1 MISEKIYGKLIALLR
16 EIKLQK
22 SSNIGCFPSS
32 FLIGNV
38 GLEWWYTK
46 KSYKECNDL
55 SKMIISS
62 NKNFVNCDYEYFSRV
77 IINTIQNNGFNKEL
91 FNPDL
96 VFKSKIDNLL
106 EASNQSDYKTLS
118 KKLYSIIENKL
129 QSTIT
134 DWMVL
139 YPVSSLK
146 SDTFV
151 FESLDL
157 VLLSSDDKTYW
168 QNFSYDYKSSFGF
181 NPTNGQNYA
190 MNIIPAAYKVPSTW
204 LIFKTNGTENGT
216 IRKMKFNIKEFIA
229 CICSF
234 NITSSESFPN
244 YIENETPRYCILFP
258 GNNVVDFNLRINSL
272 PFLQPSFAS
281 NFEVSVETLKEV
293 DSYIKSINSLAIESR
308 KRFETAT
315 QFIHYGLLASSDI
328 ERFMHFYIALDALFG
343 EKKNVKETIKSGLL
357 TIKDIEP
364 HIEDKAD
371 KLFNL
376 RNEILH
382 GGSSIIEDSKY
393 YEKYLEKYE
402 INPLADIELIC
413 YKSIKSYVKF
423 VKKI

>member
-1 MISEKIYGKLIALLR
+1 LISEKIYGKLIALLR

-151 FESLDL
+151 FESLQ
-157 VLLSSDDKTYW
+157 SDQWTK
-168 QNFSYDYKSSFGF
+168 
-181 NPTNGQNYA
+181 
-190 MNIIPAAYKVPSTW
+190 
-204 LIFKTNGTENGT
+204 L
-216 IRKMKFNIKEFIA
+216 
-229 CICSF
+229 C
-234 NITSSESFPN
+234 
-244 YIENETPRYCILFP
+244 NEYHSC
-258 GNNVVDFNLRINSL
+258 RI
-272 PFLQPSFAS
+272 
-281 NFEVSVETLKEV
+281 
-293 DSYIKSINSLAIESR
+293 
-308 KRFETAT
+308 
-315 QFIHYGLLASSDI
+315 
-328 ERFMHFYIALDALFG
+328 
-343 EKKNVKETIKSGLL
+343 
-357 TIKDIEP
+357 
-364 HIEDKAD
+364 
-371 KLFNL
+371 
-376 RNEILH
+376 
-382 GGSSIIEDSKY
+382 
-393 YEKYLEKYE
+393 
-402 INPLADIELIC
+402 
-413 YKSIKSYVKF
+413 
-423 VKKI
+423 